1 MNPPDQPTATP
12 RTQSQL
18 LPINSH
24 TLPGDVVYADF
35 ARTLERELTETERL
49 RFGADADR
57 RRLSAEVERWKTV
70 AAEMSQQREHNANEA
85 SRLRAE
91 FATLTMQACAAA
103 DRNVSFRLEVATL
116 RAEVERLNKEN
127 DSAHAALR
135 DSVGHLVYA
144 VEVARAEKA
153 EADNAK
159 WQRLL
164 LMSRDDR
171 EIDLISEVEEQ
182 ARLLGMSGEREADLL
197 GKLERAKVTER
208 LWKEFITVLE
218 IVEESDSGYK
228 FNPNKI
234 SSCRALDGRKLNEIL
249 VQAREIVF

>member
-1 MNPPDQPTATP
+1 
-12 RTQSQL
+12 
-18 LPINSH
+18 
-24 TLPGDVVYADF
+24 
-35 ARTLERELTETERL
+35 
-49 RFGADADR
+49 
-57 RRLSAEVERWKTV
+57 VERWKTV

-153 EADNAK
+153 EADNVK
-159 WQRLL
+159 WQKLL

-171 EIDLISEVEEQ
+171 EIDLISEIEEQ

-218 IVEESDSGYK
+218 VVEESDSGYK

-249 VQAREIVF
+249 VQARKIVF